1 MKCHACGG
9 ASDRAEAR
17 CPTCGGPLAVAGG
30 RYVLGE
36 VLGDGA
42 KKRVYRGLDTRLG
55 REVAIAILRTPDA
68 GAASLTALR
77 EEAQAMAA
85 DRHLLDRN
93 TGGGAASAERL
104 ALRRGGAAGP
114 KGGRPSRRVVT
125 PWRSRP
131 PSP

>member
-55 REVAIAILRTPDA
+55 REVAIAILRTPGA

-93 TGGGAASAERL
+93 TGRSSLGGAASAPPRW
-104 ALRRGGAAGP
+104 
-114 KGGRPSRRVVT
+114 GGRP
-125 PWRSRP
+125 
-131 PSP
+131 